1 MERVTPLPPARP
13 ASWKWWI
20 CGLLL
25 LASTINYMDRQT
37 LANAAVRITHQF
49 ALTQEQYGDLE
60 KWFGWAFAAG
70 SCLLGILADRL
81 PVRWLY
87 PGVLALWSMVG
98 FATGRVGSYDGLVV
112 CRTLLGLFEGGHWPC
127 AIKTTQR
134 LLEARDRAL
143 GNSVLQSG
151 TSIGA
156 IVTPLV
162 MQAMLTAQLDSWRQ
176 PFQVVGAA
184 GLAWVG
190 LWFALVR
197 SNDLSVPTSNPA
209 ASAASAT
216 LSGPGSSPGILS
228 LCFTRRMLVLFFAV
242 AAINTCWQ
250 TLRAWL
256 PKFLEQ
262 GRGYAESEA
271 LYFNSVFYVAT
282 DLGCLGAG
290 ALTAWLVRR
299 GRTVDG
305 ARLGVFFGCALV
317 AALTLMVAWLPRGWP
332 LLGVL
337 LLVGAGTLG
346 LFPIYH
352 AFTQEISSAH
362 QGKVTGITGV
372 AAWILSSPAQTYFGR
387 LVDRTG
393 SFDLGL
399 AVTGCLPLLAAC
411 ALWWFW
417 KPRAAPA

>member
-1 MERVTPLPPARP
+1 
-13 ASWKWWI
+13 
-20 CGLLL
+20 
-25 LASTINYMDRQT
+25 
-37 LANAAVRITHQF
+37 
-49 ALTQEQYGDLE
+49 
-60 KWFGWAFAAG
+60 
-70 SCLLGILADRL
+70 
-81 PVRWLY
+81 
-87 PGVLALWSMVG
+87 
-98 FATGRVGSYDGLVV
+98 
-112 CRTLLGLFEGGHWPC
+112 
-127 AIKTTQR
+127 
-134 LLEARDRAL
+134 
-143 GNSVLQSG
+143 
-151 TSIGA
+151 
-156 IVTPLV
+156 
-162 MQAMLTAQLDSWRQ
+162 
-176 PFQVVGAA
+176 
-184 GLAWVG
+184 
-190 LWFALVR
+190 
-197 SNDLSVPTSNPA
+197 
-209 ASAASAT
+209 
-216 LSGPGSSPGILS
+216 
-228 LCFTRRMLVLFFAV
+228 MLVLFFAV

-262 GRGYAESEA
+262 GRGYTESEA